1 MIVQWYTKTSN
12 VVIPQYNALLCFK
25 TAQSL
30 FFVFLQNRT
39 LRLDNESLRKHSEAV
54 TMENSELRVRLGL
67 TPPVSP
73 APVSTNYPPTSEASP
88 DTKYSPVVIKKEAEY
103 NEYASLSVSQQQER
117 LILFLSLITTW
128 MMINNR

>member
-1 MIVQWYTKTSN
+1 MPCCVLRPPNFYS
-12 VVIPQYNALLCFK
+12 
-25 TAQSL
+25 
-30 FFVFLQNRT
+30 VFLQNRT

-54 TMENSELRVRLGL
+54 TIENSELRVRLGL

>member
-12 VVIPQYNALLCFK
+12 VVIPQYNAFLCFK
-25 TAQSL
+25 TAQFL

-54 TMENSELRVRLGL
+54 TIENSELRVRLGL

-103 NEYASLSVSQQQER
+103 NEYASLSVSQQQEH